1 MFSRCKDSARR
12 AKPKAKNT
20 FFDLG
25 FRAAAYLREAKQ
37 CKASEAQS
45 KKHFFLICTSEP
57 QPIFAKQSSAR
68 RAKSKAKNTF
78 FDLDFRAAAYLREA
92 KRARRVK
99 SKAKNTFP
107 NFVNAPP
114 SQMT

>member
-37 CKASEAQS
+37 CKASEVQS
-45 KKHFFLICTSEP
+45 KKH
-57 QPIFAKQSSAR
+57 
-68 RAKSKAKNTF
+68 F

-92 KRARRVK
+92 K
-99 SKAKNTFP
+99 
-107 NFVNAPP
+107 
-114 SQMT
+114 

>member
-1 MFSRCKDSARR
+1 M
-12 AKPKAKNT
+12 
-20 FFDLG
+20 
-25 FRAAAYLREAKQ
+25 
-37 CKASEAQS
+37 
-45 KKHFFLICTSEP
+45 ICTSEP
-57 QPIFAKQSSAR
+57 QPIFAKQSSARRVKSKAKNTFFDLDFRAAAYHREAKRAR

-107 NFVNAPP
+107 NFVNASPN
-114 SQMT
+114 QMT

>member
-1 MFSRCKDSARR
+1 MFSRCKDSARRVKSKAKNTFFDLDFRAAAYLREAKRARR

-25 FRAAAYLREAKQ
+25 
-37 CKASEAQS
+37 
-45 KKHFFLICTSEP
+45 
-57 QPIFAKQSSAR
+57 
-68 RAKSKAKNTF
+68 
-78 FDLDFRAAAYLREA
+78 FRAAAYLREA

-107 NFVNAPP
+107 NFVIASPN
-114 SQMT
+114 QMT